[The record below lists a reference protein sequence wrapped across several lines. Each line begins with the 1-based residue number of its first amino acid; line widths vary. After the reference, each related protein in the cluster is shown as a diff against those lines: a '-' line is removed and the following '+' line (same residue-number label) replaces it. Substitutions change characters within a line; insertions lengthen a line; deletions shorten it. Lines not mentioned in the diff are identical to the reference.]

1 MSNIISFDS
10 NVRKGLVLIAIE
22 ETLMKISR
30 NDYERVVA
38 RLKTKYNCYIP
49 DCYLHPEYLKDIL
62 EGLYG
67 ESSGQVINQIKEKLE
82 KISNQLLED
91 EFLKKLSGTHSSS
104 IAKNKKLDISNTL

>member
-1 MSNIISFDS
+1 MKNGIVFDS
-10 NVRKGLVLIAIE
+10 DVRKGLVYIAIE

-30 NDYERVVA
+30 YDYERVVT

-67 ESSGQVINQIKEKLE
+67 KSSGQIINQIKEKLE
-82 KISNQLLED
+82 KFSNQLPVN
-91 EFLKKLSGTHSSS
+91 EFLTKLSGS
-104 IAKNKKLDISNTL
+104 

>member
-1 MSNIISFDS
+1 MNNGIVFDT
-10 NVRKGLVLIAIE
+10 NVRKGLFLIAIQ

-30 NDYERVVA
+30 NDYERVVT

-67 ESSGQVINQIKEKLE
+67 ESSGKIINEIEEKLDGYQ
-82 KISNQLLED
+82 ISYTC
-91 EFLKKLSGTHSSS
+91 K
-104 IAKNKKLDISNTL
+104 

>member
-1 MSNIISFDS
+1 MDNGLVFDS
-10 NVRKGLVLIAIE
+10 NARKGLFLIASE

-30 NDYERVVA
+30 NDYERVIT

-67 ESSGQVINQIKEKLE
+67 ESSGQIINEIEEKLE
-82 KISNQLLED
+82 KFSNQLPV
-91 EFLKKLSGTHSSS
+91 
-104 IAKNKKLDISNTL
+104 N

>member
-1 MSNIISFDS
+1 MDKVISFDL
-10 NVRKGLVLIAIE
+10 NVRKGLFLIAIE

-30 NDYERVVA
+30 NDYERVVT

-67 ESSGQVINQIKEKLE
+67 ESSGQIINQIKEKLE
-82 KISNQLLED
+82 KFPNQLPVN
-91 EFLKKLSGTHSSS
+91 EFLTKLSSREPPVHQDLKILNS
-104 IAKNKKLDISNTL
+104 

>member
-1 MSNIISFDS
+1 MDNGLVFDS
-10 NVRKGLVLIAIE
+10 NVRKGLFLIACE
-22 ETLMKISR
+22 KTLMKISR

-67 ESSGQVINQIKEKLE
+67 ESSGQIINEIEEKLE
-82 KISNQLLED
+82 KFSNQLP
-91 EFLKKLSGTHSSS
+91 
-104 IAKNKKLDISNTL
+104 AN

>member
-1 MSNIISFDS
+1 MDNSISFDS
-10 NVRKGLVLIAIE
+10 NVRKALVLIAIE

-30 NDYERVVA
+30 KDYERVVT

-67 ESSGQVINQIKEKLE
+67 ESSGQIINQIKEKLE
-82 KISNQLLED
+82 KFSSQSPVN
-91 EFLKKLSGTHSSS
+91 EFLTKLSGRESSVHQDLKILNS
-104 IAKNKKLDISNTL
+104 